1 MVRLKLEPVNDPDRR
16 GYLGWA
22 EQDIFQRSRTVIGIM
37 ASSTIKTILGH
48 KRWPAFIMALLFLIL
63 CGNATAISLR
73 LQLEMLGYKS
83 DEIEAILSGRASK
96 RDIDHQIRRQMLCLP
111 VTRSWAVDS
120 GRGRTKSDPKD
131 RQRAGGRSLR
141 EPGRIH
147 SREDKPVVGKT
158 ALESRLVK
166 RPSART
172 RVTHNLSLPE
182 KTLEFLPIIHNV
194 AEKTRV
200 DKNLIMAVIKVESD
214 FDPAAISPKGAM
226 GLMQLMPT
234 TATSL
239 GLANPFDPEQNIHG
253 GARYLAQCIDMFQ
266 DTKLALAAYNAGPH
280 LVGRLQ
286 TVPPYPETRRFVQDV
301 FYYKKLYD
309 RSSRAP
315 TPKEKRTLSGG

>member
-1 MVRLKLEPVNDPDRR
+1 MV
-16 GYLGWA
+16 
-22 EQDIFQRSRTVIGIM
+22 
-37 ASSTIKTILGH
+37 SSTLKIILGQTP
-48 KRWPAFIMALLFLIL
+48 WPVFILALLFTVL
-63 CGNATAISLR
+63 CGNASATSLR

-83 DEIEAILSGRASK
+83 HEIEAILSGRASK
-96 RDIDHQIRRQMLCLP
+96 SEVDWKIRRQMVCLP
-111 VTRSWAVDS
+111 VTTSRAVDS
-120 GRGRTKSDPKD
+120 NRGRMRSDPKD
-131 RQRAGGRSLR
+131 RQKARDGSLR

-147 SREDKPVVGKT
+147 SREDKPVVGKI
-158 ALESRLVK
+158 ALESRRLVK
-166 RPSART
+166 HPSART
-172 RVTHNLSLPE
+172 RVTPDLSLPE

-280 LVGRLQ
+280 LVNRLQ

-309 RSSRAP
+309 RSSISP
-315 TPKEKRTLSGG
+315 EPKGKRRVSGG